1 MKMKKQYLTPTF
13 EEVNIKGMSLLA
25 GSVMGGGDATD
36 IMGGGADPGIID
48 PQAPPFDFFP
58 E

>member
-1 MKMKKQYLTPTF
+1 MKMKKQYVTPTF

-25 GSVMGGGDATD
+25 GSVMGGGYATD
-36 IMGGGADPGIID
+36 IRGGGADPGIID
-48 PQAPPFDFFP
+48 PQAPPFDYFP

>member
-1 MKMKKQYLTPTF
+1 MKMKKQYVTPTF

-25 GSVMGGGDATD
+25 GRV
-36 IMGGGADPGIID
+36 MGGGADPENID
-48 PQAPPFDFFP
+48 PQAPAFDFFP

>member
-1 MKMKKQYLTPTF
+1 MKMKKQYVTPTF

-36 IMGGGADPGIID
+36 IMGGGADPENID
-48 PQAPPFDFFP
+48 PQAPAFYFLP

>member
-1 MKMKKQYLTPTF
+1 MKMKKQYMTPTF

-25 GSVMGGGDATD
+25 GSVNGGGDAND
-36 IMGGGADPGIID
+36 IIGGGSDPGNVD